1 MIKLILIG
9 CLIRLVEN
17 LEFLIPDFDTIAN
30 TPNVSHINH
39 DAKMLERQNH
49 WLRIMF
55 EKLRWIALRK
65 RLSLNYK
72 TVLKKILEGA
82 SQCYV
87 EKQNV
92 KLVLTSF

>member
-49 WLRIMF
+49 
-55 EKLRWIALRK
+55 
-65 RLSLNYK
+65 
-72 TVLKKILEGA
+72 
-82 SQCYV
+82 
-87 EKQNV
+87 
-92 KLVLTSF
+92 